1 MLTKCTIK
9 MLYGRYGDRLCH
21 PLNQPSY
28 NSFKS
33 FSDERFRPNALLMF
47 YKSVII
53 QHEVVLPIKMSIDRE
68 ERVAL

>member
-21 PLNQPSY
+21 PSISPLTTAL
-28 NSFKS
+28 
-33 FSDERFRPNALLMF
+33 SDERFRPNALLMF

-53 QHEVVLPIKMSIDRE
+53 QHKAALPIKISIYRE
-68 ERVAL
+68 GLVAL